1 MKVIYQSSG
10 EFHPRI
16 NRYVRTMLERFV
28 LTVLRQ
34 FIQSGQLTITTPSGR
49 QVRLGTSGTGP
60 EAEITVHDRA
70 TLRRLVTQP
79 DLEFGE
85 AYMDGRLKPGAGGLE
100 PLMDLIM
107 ANSDGWSRHWAG
119 RVTLGLGNLL
129 AVFRH
134 LNLPGRSR
142 RNVAHHYDLT
152 DELFDCFLDPWR
164 QYSCAY
170 FHSDEDTLET
180 AQISKLA
187 RIAAK
192 LNLHD
197 GNRVLDIG
205 SGWGGL
211 ARALAACRKDVSVR
225 GITLSERQLSHA
237 RLAAQQAGMAD
248 ALDFQL
254 LDYRHQRGSFDRIV
268 SIGMLEHVGPRNYA
282 TYFDRVAG
290 LLAPGGVALVHS
302 IAVHRRAAPVNRWL
316 TRYIFPGGYLPS
328 IEQLVRA
335 TSGRGWKLLDL
346 EVMRGHYA
354 DTLRHWRLR
363 FLANRDRI
371 QELYDSR
378 FVRMWEFYLLGC
390 EYFFRSQRGMVV
402 QLLLSDDHLAVP
414 DSRAYLHDLETEF
427 RAILCRNSPSGN
439 AKHSPR

>member
-1 MKVIYQSSG
+1 
-10 EFHPRI
+10 
-16 NRYVRTMLERFV
+16 MLERFV
-28 LTVLRQ
+28 LTVLGQ
-34 FIQSGQLTITTPSGR
+34 FIQSGQLTITVPSGR
-49 QVRLGTSGTGP
+49 QVRLGTPGDGP
-60 EAEITVHDRA
+60 AAEITVHDRA

-85 AYMDGRLKPGAGGLE
+85 AYMDGRLTPGTGGLE
-100 PLMDLIM
+100 PLMHLIM
-107 ANSDGWSRHWAG
+107 ANADGWSRHWAG

-134 LNLPGRSR
+134 LNMPGRSR

-170 FHSDEDTLET
+170 FHNAEDTLET
-180 AQISKLA
+180 AQLTKLA

-192 LNLHD
+192 LNLQD
-197 GNRVLDIG
+197 GDRVLDIG
-205 SGWGGL
+205 CGWGGL
-211 ARALAACRKDVSVR
+211 ALALARCRKDVSVR
-225 GITLSERQLSHA
+225 GITLSARQLTHA
-237 RLAAQQAGMAD
+237 RQVAERADLAAT
-248 ALDFQL
+248 LEFQL
-254 LDYRHQRGSFDRIV
+254 VDYRHQRGSFDRIV

-282 TYFDRVAG
+282 TYFDRVAD
-290 LLAPGGVALVHS
+290 LLAPGGVALIHS

-328 IEQLVRA
+328 IEQLVHA
-335 TSGRGWKLLDL
+335 TSERGWKLLDL

-354 DTLRHWRLR
+354 DTLCLWRHR

-371 QELYDSR
+371 QELYDLR

-414 DSRAYLHDLETEF
+414 DSRTYLHDLETEF
-427 RAILCRNSPSGN
+427 RTKLCHSPPSGN
-439 AKHSPR
+439 ARPSQR

>member
-1 MKVIYQSSG
+1 
-10 EFHPRI
+10 
-16 NRYVRTMLERFV
+16 
-28 LTVLRQ
+28 
-34 FIQSGQLTITTPSGR
+34 
-49 QVRLGTSGTGP
+49 
-60 EAEITVHDRA
+60 
-70 TLRRLVTQP
+70 
-79 DLEFGE
+79 
-85 AYMDGRLKPGAGGLE
+85 
-100 PLMDLIM
+100 
-107 ANSDGWSRHWAG
+107 
-119 RVTLGLGNLL
+119 VTLGLGNLL

-152 DELFDCFLDPWR
+152 DDLFDCFLDPWR

-192 LNLHD
+192 LNLQD

-211 ARALAACRKDVSVR
+211 ARALATCRKDVSVR

-414 DSRAYLHDLETEF
+414 NSRAYLHDLETEF

>member
-1 MKVIYQSSG
+1 
-10 EFHPRI
+10 
-16 NRYVRTMLERFV
+16 
-28 LTVLRQ
+28 
-34 FIQSGQLTITTPSGR
+34 
-49 QVRLGTSGTGP
+49 
-60 EAEITVHDRA
+60 
-70 TLRRLVTQP
+70 
-79 DLEFGE
+79 
-85 AYMDGRLKPGAGGLE
+85 MDGRLTPDSGGLE
-100 PLMDLIM
+100 PLMHLIM

-134 LNLPGRSR
+134 LNMPGRSR

-170 FHSDEDTLET
+170 FHNAEDTLET
-180 AQISKLA
+180 AQITKLA

-192 LNLHD
+192 LNLQD

-205 SGWGGL
+205 CGWGGL
-211 ARALAACRKDVSVR
+211 ALALATCRKDVSVR
-225 GITLSERQLSHA
+225 GITLSERQLTHA
-237 RLAAQQAGMAD
+237 RQVAERTDLTAS
-248 ALDFQL
+248 LEFQL
-254 LDYRHQRGSFDRIV
+254 VDYRHQRGSFDRIV

-282 TYFDRVAG
+282 TYFDRVAD
-290 LLAPGGVALVHS
+290 LLAPGGVALIHS

-328 IEQLVRA
+328 IEQLVHA
-335 TSGRGWKLLDL
+335 TSERGWKLLDL

-354 DTLRHWRLR
+354 DTLCLWRHR

-371 QELYDSR
+371 QELYDLR

-414 DSRAYLHDLETEF
+414 DSRTYLHDLETEF
-427 RAILCRNSPSGN
+427 RTKLCHSPPSGN
-439 AKHSPR
+439 ARPSQR

>member
-1 MKVIYQSSG
+1 
-10 EFHPRI
+10 
-16 NRYVRTMLERFV
+16 MLERFI

-34 FIQSGQLTITTPSGR
+34 FIQSGQLTIIIPSGR
-49 QVRLGTSGTGP
+49 QVQFGTPGTGP
-60 EAEITVHDRA
+60 VAEITVHDQS

-85 AYMDGRLKPGAGGLE
+85 AYMDGRLTPGAGGLE

-107 ANSDGWSRHWAG
+107 ANSDSWSRHWVG
-119 RVTLGLGNLL
+119 RITLGVGNLL
-129 AVFRH
+129 AAFRH

-170 FHSDEDTLET
+170 FHSAEDSLEM
-180 AQISKLA
+180 AQITKLA
-187 RIAAK
+187 RIVAK
-192 LNLHD
+192 LNLQD
-197 GNRVLDIG
+197 GHRVLDIG
-205 SGWGGL
+205 CGWGGL
-211 ARALAACRKDVSVR
+211 ARALATCRRNVSVR
-225 GITLSERQLSHA
+225 GITLSERQLAHA
-237 RLAAQQAGMAD
+237 RLAANQTNKAD
-248 ALDFQL
+248 SLDFQL
-254 LDYRHQRGSFDRIV
+254 LDYRYQQGSFDRIV
-268 SIGMLEHVGPRNYA
+268 SVGMLEHVGPRNYA
-282 TYFDRVAG
+282 TYFDRVAD
-290 LLAPGGVALVHS
+290 LLAPGGVALIHS
-302 IAVHRRAAPVNRWL
+302 IAVHRRAAPMNRWL

-363 FLANRDRI
+363 FLTHRDRI
-371 QELYDSR
+371 QEIYDAR
-378 FVRMWEFYLLGC
+378 FVRMWEFYLLSC
-390 EYFFRSQRGMVV
+390 EYFFRSQHGMVV
-402 QLLLSDDHLAVP
+402 QVLLSDDHLAVP

-427 RAILCRNSPSGN
+427 RGILCQNSPSGN
-439 AKHSPR
+439 AKL